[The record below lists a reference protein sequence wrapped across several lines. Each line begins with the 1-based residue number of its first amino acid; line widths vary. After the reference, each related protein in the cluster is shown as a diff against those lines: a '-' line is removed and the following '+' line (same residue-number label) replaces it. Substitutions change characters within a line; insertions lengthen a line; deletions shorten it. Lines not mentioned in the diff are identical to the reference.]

1 MFIKIT
7 EQDSNT
13 IIYYKL
19 KDTYFKLRKINH
31 INNAK
36 YYNTIQ

>member
-19 KDTYFKLRKINH
+19 RDYSKLRKINN